1 MNSQW
6 FFNYLPNWNEGYS
19 FQGPFNVLF
28 TFAIFTGYHQDRFLP
43 QLVTVYD
50 FRSRSAG
57 ILPQLAYRFTEN
69 FSVTFGISWFVGRE
83 SYYPMPMRGIAPVS
97 NRAGV
102 HAYQDGTEQLLS
114 LIRNRDEAW
123 LRLRYTF

>member
-1 MNSQW
+1 
-6 FFNYLPNWNEGYS
+6 
-19 FQGPFNVLF
+19 VLF

-83 SYYPMPMRGIAPVS
+83 SYYPMPLRGIAPVS
-97 NRAGV
+97 NRAGA
-102 HAYQDGTEQLLS
+102 HAYEDGTEQLLS

-123 LRLRYTF
+123 MRLRYTF